1 MARLFIHRPV
11 LAIVI
16 SLIIVIAGG
25 ISIFLLP
32 VAQYPEISPP
42 TVMVMASYIG
52 ANAETVEQTVAAP
65 IEQQVNGV
73 ENLLYMQSQSGNDGS
88 YSLTCTFKVGTN
100 LDIATVQVQNRVSQA
115 TPILPADVIQSGVMV
130 MKRSTN
136 IVQIVNL
143 ISPDKTRDELFLNN
157 YALVRLV
164 DELARL
170 PGVGQ
175 VNMGGGRNYAMRFWV
190 RPDRLAQLGV
200 NTPDLINAI
209 DEQNVQ
215 APVGGFGLPPAPGGQ
230 RVQLAARTEGRL
242 KTVEEFENIVI
253 KSQRNGQVLHLRD
266 VARTELGA
274 QDYQSAAWLSGEP
287 AATMLVYQ
295 LPGSNALDV
304 ASVVQ
309 AKMKQL
315 AKAFPPGVDYRV
327 SVDTTRFV
335 SASVEEVMVTLGEA
349 MLLVIFVVYLFLGN
363 WRATLIPLLAV
374 PVSLVGTFAA
384 FVALG
389 FSINLLTLFALVLA
403 IGIVVD
409 DAIVVVEAVEH
420 HIGEGLPPVAATEK
434 AMSEVSA
441 PVVGIALVLTSVF
454 VPVAFLGGI
463 TGALYRQFALTLS
476 VSVLLSAMV
485 ALSLTPALCAM
496 LLRPRK
502 KARGPIGWAL
512 YGFNRLF
519 NRATNGYVRVSR
531 WVIRLAP
538 VAVLL
543 LLGLYGAT
551 WWLVKTV
558 PTSFLPNEDQ
568 GFLIVG
574 LQLPDGSSL
583 DRTSAAML
591 KGARI
596 MKETPGVED
605 AVGLAGFGILAGAN
619 TSSVGTYFIELKPWK
634 QREAPELSAPA
645 IAATLNQRLASIP
658 EASVMV
664 VLPPAI
670 MGLGVSGGFQ
680 MEVQDQSGGDIPFLD
695 NAVNRLIDGAR
706 RQPRIAMLYSAFRPN
721 VPQIDLSVDR
731 EKVKAL
737 QVPLNEVFQTMQA
750 YLGGYYVNQ
759 FNLYGRTWRV
769 YVQAEPG
776 YRSTQGS
783 LSEIYVRGSQN
794 RMVPLNTIVSAK
806 SIAAPD
812 SIMRYNMYRAA
823 EVQGQASPGSSSGQ
837 ALTAMEEAAAAAL
850 PEGTGYSWTGTAY
863 QEKESGSQQG
873 KILALSLVF
882 VFLCLAALY
891 ESWAIPFSVLLGVP
905 IGMFGAFT
913 AIWRR
918 GLNDDIYV
926 QIGLIMLIG
935 LAAKNA
941 ILIVEYARTR
951 HEEHG
956 MPLVES
962 ALMGARLRFRP
973 ILMTSFAFIFGVF
986 PMVISTGAGAG
997 SRHSLGTAVCFGML
1011 AATSMGVFVIPL
1023 LYVLVEGLKEF
1034 VTGKRP
1040 APAAAP
1046 AIEGGKA

>member
-11 LAIVI
+11 LAIVM
-16 SLIIVIAGG
+16 SLIVLIAGG

-42 TVMVMASYIG
+42 TVMVATAYIG
-52 ANAETVEQTVAAP
+52 ANADTVEQTVAAP

-88 YSLTCTFKVGTN
+88 YALTCTFKVGTN
-100 LDIATVQVQNRVSQA
+100 VDIAQVQVQNRVTQA
-115 TPILPADVIQSGVMV
+115 TPILPAQVIQSGVMV
-130 MKRSTN
+130 LKRSTN
-136 IVQIVNL
+136 IVQIVSL
-143 ISPDKTRDELFLNN
+143 FSPDKSHDELFLNN

-175 VNMGGGRNYAMRFWV
+175 VGLGAGRNYAMRFWV

-200 NTPDLINAI
+200 NTADLISAI
-209 DEQNVQ
+209 NEQNVQ

-242 KTVEEFENIVI
+242 TTVEEFENIVV

-287 AATMLVYQ
+287 SATILAYQ

-304 ASVVQ
+304 AAEIQ

-315 AKAFPPGVDYRV
+315 AKSFPPGVGYRV
-327 SVDTTRFV
+327 SLDTTRFV

-349 MLLVIFVVYLFLGN
+349 MALVIFVVYVFLGN

-420 HIGEGLPPVAATEK
+420 HIEEGLAPVAATEK

-463 TGALYRQFALTLS
+463 TGQLYRQFALTLS
-476 VSVLLSAMV
+476 VSVLLSAGV
-485 ALSLTPALCAM
+485 ALTLTPALCAM
-496 LLRPRK
+496 MLRHRK
-502 KARGPIGWAL
+502 KPRGPLGWAL

-519 NRATNGYVRVSR
+519 GRATNGYVYVSR

-551 WWLVKTV
+551 WWMVKTV
-558 PTSFLPNEDQ
+558 PTSFLPIEDQ
-568 GFLIVG
+568 GYLIVG

-583 DRTSAAML
+583 ARTSRAMIE
-591 KGARI
+591 GAKI
-596 MKETPGVED
+596 IQATPGVD
-605 AVGLAGFGILAGAN
+605 TSVGMGGFGILAGAN
-619 TSSVGTYFIELKPWK
+619 TSSVGTFFIALKPWK
-634 QREAPELSAPA
+634 ERESPDLAAPA
-645 IAATLNQRLASIP
+645 IAATLNRRLASIP

-664 VLPPAI
+664 VQPPSI
-670 MGLGVSGGFQ
+670 MGLGISGGFQ

-695 NAVNRLIDGAR
+695 NTVNRLLEAAR
-706 RQPRIAMLYSAFRPN
+706 GQPKVGMIYSAFRPN
-721 VPQIDLSVDR
+721 VPQIRLDVDR
-731 EKVKAL
+731 EKVKSL
-737 QVPLNEVFQTMQA
+737 QVPLNDVFQTMQA

-776 YRSTQGS
+776 SRSDTAD
-783 LSEIYVRGSQN
+783 LSQIYVRSGQ
-794 RMVPLNTIVSAK
+794 RKMVPLSTIVSAN

-823 EVQGQASPGSSSGQ
+823 DIQGQAAPGVSSGE
-837 ALTAMEEAAAAAL
+837 ALAAMEDAARAL
-850 PEGTGYSWTGTAY
+850 PEGTGYAWTGTAY

-891 ESWAIPFSVLLGVP
+891 ESWTIPFSVLLGVP
-905 IGMFGAFT
+905 IGMFGAFL
-913 AIWRR
+913 AVWRR
-918 GLNDDIYV
+918 GLSNDIYV

-962 ALMGARLRFRP
+962 ALLGARLRFRP
-973 ILMTSFAFIFGVF
+973 ILMTSFAFILGVF
-986 PMVISTGAGAG
+986 PMVISSGAGAG

-1023 LYVLVEGLKEF
+1023 LYVLVEGLKEKI
-1034 VTGKRP
+1034 TGKRP
-1040 APAAAP
+1040 ASMPVAL
-1046 AIEGGKA
+1046 EGGQV